1 MCSVSTNHNNI
12 KTIIIIIINTKI
24 LRKKKKT
31 NEKKKLNI
39 VIPLKFQQCV
49 GKFAEILFINWKRKK
64 MKKKKIGMKTESE
77 KHGKK
82 TRNSLRLKRM
92 CISFFIYYT
101 FFFPFV
107 LFN

>member
-1 MCSVSTNHNNI
+1 MQCFHKSQQHQNNNYNNN
-12 KTIIIIIINTKI
+12 KYKNLT
-24 LRKKKKT
+24 KKKT
-31 NEKKKLNI
+31 NEKKKLNL

-64 MKKKKIGMKTESE
+64 MKKKIGMKTECE

-82 TRNSLRLKRM
+82 TRNSLRFKRM

-101 FFFPFV
+101 FFFSFRSV
-107 LFN
+107 

>member
-1 MCSVSTNHNNI
+1 MCSVSTNHNNN

-24 LRKKKKT
+24 LRKKK
-31 NEKKKLNI
+31 NEKKKLNL

-64 MKKKKIGMKTESE
+64 MKKKIGMKTECE

-82 TRNSLRLKRM
+82 TRNSLRFKRM